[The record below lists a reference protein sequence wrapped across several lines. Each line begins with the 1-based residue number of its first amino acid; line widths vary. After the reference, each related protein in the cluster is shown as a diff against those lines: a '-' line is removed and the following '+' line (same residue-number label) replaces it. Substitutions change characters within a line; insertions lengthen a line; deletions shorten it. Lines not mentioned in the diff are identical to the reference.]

1 MKILLFIISSAF
13 CASFCYIQHKQD
25 WIILQ
30 ESCFENWNGI
40 NVTEEQNAIID
51 CSDIS
56 SDSEMNLSVDLFS
69 EKKVTADGFIIGQ
82 VKSGPYPKDTESP
95 CDLHSANAASGF
107 SGEYVIFCEENSK
120 KQNCGKLQNE
130 ECFKYKT

>member
-1 MKILLFIISSAF
+1 MKIVFFIIKTAF

-30 ESCFENWNGI
+30 ESCFERWNGI
-40 NVTEEQNAIID
+40 NVTEERSAVID

-56 SDSEMNLSVDLFS
+56 SDSEMNLSVNLFND
-69 EKKVTADGFIIGQ
+69 KKVTEDGFLIGQ

-95 CDLHSANAASGF
+95 CDFHSANEASGS

-120 KQNCGKLQNE
+120 KQNCEKLKNE
-130 ECFKYKT
+130 ECLKKI